1 MEQSK
6 RHKALMEPVIIS
18 DELAA
23 VVGSGP
29 LPRSEITKRL
39 WAYIK
44 KHNLQDPQN
53 KKRIRPDKLL
63 SIVFGTHDPV
73 DMFEMTRLVSKHIKG
88 KK

>member
-1 MEQSK
+1 MNESK
-6 RHKALMEPVIIS
+6 RHKALMEPVIVS

-44 KHNLQDPQN
+44 KKSLQDPQN
-53 KKRIRPDKLL
+53 KKRITPDDLL
-63 SIVFGTHDPV
+63 SVIFGTKESV
-73 DMFEMTRLVSKHIKG
+73 DMFEMTRLVSKHIKR
-88 KK
+88 KQ